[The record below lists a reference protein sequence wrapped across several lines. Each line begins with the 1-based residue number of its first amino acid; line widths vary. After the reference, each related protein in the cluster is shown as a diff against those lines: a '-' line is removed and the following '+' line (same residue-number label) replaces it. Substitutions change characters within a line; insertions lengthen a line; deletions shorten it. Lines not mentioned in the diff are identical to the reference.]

1 MLSIDA
7 FLVLIQS
14 SNSSV
19 SISDGENAEKQGN
32 CASSRIAESTI
43 SQATKRIDHT
53 ERRRGSSRRRWKIT
67 CVTEAFSNLCLA
79 CSGPMYVKMWCHIW
93 RFLSSKAKIPNA
105 YHPGGERE
113 CERLE
118 QSLPI
123 GIIFCFFAVNTWL
136 VWQTA
141 LSKHNNIIGIVIV
154 FICPVGLHQTLC
166 LLLAFSCCK
175 DNLYFDCH

>member
-19 SISDGENAEKQGN
+19 LISDGENAEKQGN

-53 ERRRGSSRRRWKIT
+53 ERRRGSSRRRWKIINM
-67 CVTEAFSNLCLA
+67 CNWGIIFSKLCLP

-105 YHPGGERE
+105 YHPGGSGSVSDSSKVANWHNFLFFGF
-113 CERLE
+113 C
-118 QSLPI
+118 SLY
-123 GIIFCFFAVNTWL
+123 
-136 VWQTA
+136 
-141 LSKHNNIIGIVIV
+141 
-154 FICPVGLHQTLC
+154 
-166 LLLAFSCCK
+166 LLLIHDLFGKLLIKA
-175 DNLYFDCH
+175 